1 MVDVKLSKE
10 KKFFIETFG
19 CQMNQHDSE
28 KVAETLIK
36 LGYSSTRTSSEA
48 DLLLLNTC
56 NIREKANQ
64 KVFSRLGAIHQAYG
78 AKPNAK
84 IGLLGC
90 MAQMEGDSIFKKA
103 PRVDFVVGSSSYS
116 FLPDLIARVERGERR
131 VIDVSQDTDRLFE
144 INAQTRKNPYKA
156 FVTIMEGCNRFC
168 SFCVVPYTRGPE
180 RSRPTRNILDEIRTL
195 VSEGFQEVTLLGQ
208 TVNSWSDPEGQANG
222 FTDLLKQIAEI
233 QGIRR
238 IRFISPHPSDFHPDI
253 VGVIEGFPVVCN
265 HIHLPVQSGSTK
277 VLRRMKRDYT
287 REEYLQKVDF
297 LKKSKREIALS
308 TDIIVGFPGET
319 QEDFEETLSL
329 IEFVGYDSMFSF
341 KYSPRPGTEAFSFSE
356 VIPEEEKSRRLQVLQ
371 QFQRKIQLQ
380 RNSKMVGKR
389 YEVLVDGT
397 NQRGTRTLTA
407 RTTQNKII
415 NFSGS
420 QELLGKLVE
429 VQVTNFF
436 PNSLQGELVEC

>member
-36 LGYSSTRTSSEA
+36 LGYSPTRTSSEA

-144 INAQTRKNPYKA
+144 INAQTRKNPYK
-156 FVTIMEGCNRFC
+156 VI
-168 SFCVVPYTRGPE
+168 
-180 RSRPTRNILDEIRTL
+180 
-195 VSEGFQEVTLLGQ
+195 
-208 TVNSWSDPEGQANG
+208 
-222 FTDLLKQIAEI
+222 
-233 QGIRR
+233 GI
-238 IRFISPHPSDFHPDI
+238 FS
-253 VGVIEGFPVVCN
+253 
-265 HIHLPVQSGSTK
+265 
-277 VLRRMKRDYT
+277 
-287 REEYLQKVDF
+287 YLF
-297 LKKSKREIALS
+297 L
-308 TDIIVGFPGET
+308 
-319 QEDFEETLSL
+319 
-329 IEFVGYDSMFSF
+329 FSF
-341 KYSPRPGTEAFSFSE
+341 ECIMKLIIYFS
-356 VIPEEEKSRRLQVLQ
+356 RQ
-371 QFQRKIQLQ
+371 
-380 RNSKMVGKR
+380 
-389 YEVLVDGT
+389 D
-397 NQRGTRTLTA
+397 
-407 RTTQNKII
+407 
-415 NFSGS
+415 NFSR
-420 QELLGKLVE
+420 QPL
-429 VQVTNFF
+429 
-436 PNSLQGELVEC
+436 